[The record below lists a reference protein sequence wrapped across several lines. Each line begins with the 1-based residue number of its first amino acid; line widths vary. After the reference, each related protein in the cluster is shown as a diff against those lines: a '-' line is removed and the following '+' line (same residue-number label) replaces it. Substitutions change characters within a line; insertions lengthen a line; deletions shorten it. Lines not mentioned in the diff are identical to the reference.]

1 MREFKKGKL
10 NIGKSK
16 KKVKNRKQAIAIALN
31 EAGIKQKKVSKV
43 MREFKKGKLNI
54 GKSNKK
60 VKNRKQAVAIALN
73 EAGIKQKR
81 RRT

>member
-1 MREFKKGKL
+1 MVINRSKL
-10 NIGKSK
+10 AKTTD
-16 KKVKNRKQAIAIALN
+16 RKQN
-31 EAGIKQKKVSKV
+31 KVSKV

>member
-1 MREFKKGKL
+1 MAVDKKQKKISKVIREFKNKKL

-31 EAGIKQKKVSKV
+31 EAGV
-43 MREFKKGKLNI
+43 
-54 GKSNKK
+54 
-60 VKNRKQAVAIALN
+60 
-73 EAGIKQKR
+73 KQKR

>member
-1 MREFKKGKL
+1 MKKEKKISKVMREFKNKKL

-31 EAGIKQKKVSKV
+31 EAGIKQK
-43 MREFKKGKLNI
+43 
-54 GKSNKK
+54 
-60 VKNRKQAVAIALN
+60 
-73 EAGIKQKR
+73 R

>member
-1 MREFKKGKL
+1 MAINRSKL
-10 NIGKSK
+10 STTTDK
-16 KKVKNRKQAIAIALN
+16 
-31 EAGIKQKKVSKV
+31 KQKKVSKV

-54 GKSNKK
+54 GQSNKK

-81 RRT
+81 RRA